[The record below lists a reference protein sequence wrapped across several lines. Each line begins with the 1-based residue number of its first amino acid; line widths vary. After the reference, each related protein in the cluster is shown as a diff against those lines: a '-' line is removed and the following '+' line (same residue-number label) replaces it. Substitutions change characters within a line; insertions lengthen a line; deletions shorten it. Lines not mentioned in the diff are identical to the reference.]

1 MSVPFKIILRL
12 SFAIFLFLIALT
24 LPGIAIAENQDGR
37 KTIVVMG
44 SGKIQKENVALA
56 RMEAI
61 ENSLIAAVDS
71 VVIEVLPPESIIKNF
86 QTFNEILYGQTDKF
100 IQGYKVLTEFS
111 SENIYRVMIEATVSI
126 TSLKKIMSNAGIVLD
141 KNALPKILLLVS
153 EKNSEDI
160 LPKYWWGRNPNVPE
174 AYSANALMETLQTKG
189 FTVVDHRHLLQDTR
203 IEERYDKPDLNN
215 HEAIELGLS
224 LQTDVIIVGE
234 SVSNKTPNIMGDN
247 VRSFKG
253 VVSARAIRTDTGV
266 EMGSTTQTIVTA
278 NTDEI
283 AGNRD
288 ALFLAGTV
296 AGQELASQIAAF
308 WQKDTQTGN
317 IIEIIIKGTDNL
329 TNFVKFRRVIHEIP
343 GVKHLQMKE
352 MTLNQATIIV
362 DFQGTPEDL
371 ANALM
376 LKTLDAIGIN
386 IYEISPS
393 HLRIELISS

>member
-1 MSVPFKIILRL
+1 MPAPFKIIIRL
-12 SFAIFLFLIALT
+12 SLAIFLFLVTIAL
-24 LPGIAIAENQDGR
+24 PGVAIAENQDGI

-71 VVIEVLPPESIIKNF
+71 VAIEVLPPESIINNF
-86 QTFNEILYGQTDKF
+86 QSFNEILYDQTGNF

-126 TSLKKIMSNAGIVLD
+126 NSLKKILSNAGIVLD
-141 KNALPKILLLVS
+141 KKALPKILLLVS

-160 LPKYWWGRNPNVPE
+160 LPKYWWGRNPNVGE
-174 AYSANALMETLQTKG
+174 AYSANALMETLQTNG
-189 FTVVDHRHLLQDTR
+189 FAVVDHRHLLQDTS

-215 HEAIELGLS
+215 QEAIELGLI
-224 LQTDVIIVGE
+224 LQTDVIIVGA
-234 SVSNKTPNIMGDN
+234 SVSDKTTNIMGDN

-253 VVSARAIRTDTGV
+253 VISARAIRTDTGV

-288 ALFLAGTV
+288 ALFQAGTV
-296 AGQELASQIAAF
+296 AGQKLASQIVSF
-308 WQKDTQTGN
+308 WQKETQTGN
-317 IIEIIIKGTDNL
+317 IIEIIIEGTDNL
-329 TNFVKFRRVIHEIP
+329 TNFVKFRRVIHDIP

-352 MTLNQATIIV
+352 MTLNQATVIV

-371 ANALM
+371 ASALM
-376 LKTLDAIGIN
+376 LKALDTIGIN
-386 IYEISPS
+386 IYEISPN